1 MNTRVTKV
9 PAIPAPTNSNDLEFK
24 KAVKSV
30 IDVREGSA
38 GDPLDAN
45 VTLRNL
51 SDAGFLSRT
60 SVPSVVAIG
69 PGSLPPGYVPPD
81 LTPPPAPTGLAQ
93 SASITS
99 IFLSWDVT
107 PIGYASNHGYTE
119 VWRSATNV
127 LGSAVMIGTS
137 NSIFYVDPLGSTGT
151 AFYYW
156 IRYRSA
162 ADVTGPYNGASGLL
176 AQTGLIGNVDLGPL
190 IVQAGNL
197 AAGAV
202 DATKFVST
210 IEPVSIALG
219 ALPTTL
225 STRAIFLASDG
236 KLYRW
241 SGTAYVSTVPTAD
254 LLGLVADAQ
263 IAALAASK
271 ITGTLTNSQISDLA
285 ATKITGALTDAQIA
299 DLAAAKLTGSI
310 VGTQIANDA
319 ITTPKIFAGSI
330 TTAKIAANAVTA
342 GEIAADAITSA
353 KIFAG
358 AITTAKIAADAVT
371 ANEIAA
377 NAVTAAKINSGAVT
391 AAKIAA
397 NTITAGQIA
406 ANTITAGQIAAA
418 TITTAEIAADAITAG
433 QIAAGS
439 VTAAKIAANAIAVG
453 SAAIQNGAIV
463 NAMIA
468 NATIDSAKIATLSAA
483 LLTVGDGSIG
493 GNLKSASFAAGSGFT
508 PGTGWLLTP
517 GGSLHASSATIYGT
531 IYATAG
537 VFAGSL
543 SAATGSFAGSLSAAT
558 GSFAGSLSAATG
570 SFGGTLTVGTTPA
583 VSGTTMTGTGGV
595 INSGGTFA
603 LGNATTNIS
612 FNGTTLTLNGQVVK
626 PSNLD
631 LAGSF
636 SASVSG
642 TLTGTA
648 APGTPRVLGT
658 KTVSVTGG
666 VGTKTYAWSIREQ
679 YNAFTGVGFFLANT
693 ESATVSVQA
702 NCVTNDE
709 FYGTV
714 QCVVTDANGLTA
726 TASFLV
732 VGFLII

>member
-1 MNTRVTKV
+1 VNTRVTKV
-9 PAIPAPTNSNDLEFK
+9 PAIPAPTNANDLDFK
-24 KAVKSV
+24 RAVKAV
-30 IDVREGSA
+30 IDVREGAA

-51 SDAGFLSRT
+51 TDVRFLSGT
-60 SVPSVVAIG
+60 AVASVIG
-69 PGSLPPGYVPPD
+69 GATGLPPGYVPPI

-162 ADVTGPYNGASGLL
+162 ADVTGPYNGVSGLL

-190 IVQAGNL
+190 IVEAGNL

-202 DATKFVST
+202 TATKFAST
-210 IEPVSIALG
+210 IEPVSIVLG
-219 ALPTTL
+219 ALPTAL
-225 STRAIFLASDG
+225 STRTIFLASDS

-241 SGTAYVSTVPTAD
+241 NGTAYVATLLTSD
-254 LLGLVADAQ
+254 LSGTIADAQ
-263 IAALAASK
+263 IAAIAAAK
-271 ITGTLTNSQISDLA
+271 ITGTLTDS
-285 ATKITGALTDAQIA
+285 QIA
-299 DLAAAKLTGSI
+299 DLAAAKLTGTI
-310 VGTQIANDA
+310 TETQIANDA
-319 ITTPKIFAGSI
+319 ITTPKIFA
-330 TTAKIAANAVTA
+330 A
-342 GEIAADAITSA
+342 
-353 KIFAG
+353 

-377 NAVTAAKINSGAVT
+377 NAVTAAKINAGAVT

-439 VTAAKIAANAIAVG
+439 VTAAKIAVNAIAVG

-493 GNLKSASFAAGSGFT
+493 GNLKSASFTAGSGST
-508 PGTGWLLTP
+508 PGVGWLLTP
-517 GGSLHASSATIYGT
+517 AGSLHASGATIYGT

-543 SAATGSFAGSLSAAT
+543 SAATGSFS
-558 GSFAGSLSAATG
+558 
-570 SFGGTLTVGTTPA
+570 GTLTVGTAPA
-583 VSGTTMTGTGGV
+583 VSGATMTGTGGI

-612 FNGTTLTLNGQVVK
+612 FNGTTLTLNGQVVAAA
-626 PSNLD
+626 NI
-631 LAGSF
+631 
-636 SASVSG
+636 SG
-642 TLTGTA
+642 QL
-648 APGTPRVLGT
+648 P
-658 KTVSVTGG
+658 
-666 VGTKTYAWSIREQ
+666 
-679 YNAFTGVGFFLANT
+679 
-693 ESATVSVQA
+693 ATVIDRGGLAVSIASGDITQTVA
-702 NCVTNDE
+702 SGVTFNP
-709 FYGTV
+709 GSI
-714 QCVVTDANGLTA
+714 GSRTA
-726 TASFLV
+726 TASGGTSPYSYAWTFVDDSYANDASVWIEGSSSGATVAMRAQCNSGGDAAGNVRVTVTDAAGSTATSSFRASILS
-732 VGFLII
+732 LT

>member
-51 SDAGFLSRT
+51 TDVGFLSGT
-60 SVPSVVAIG
+60 AVASVMGGAIG
-69 PGSLPPGYVPPD
+69 LPPGYVPPI

-99 IFLSWDVT
+99 IFLSWDAT

-162 ADVTGPYNGASGLL
+162 ADVTGPYNGVSGLL

-210 IEPVSIALG
+210 IEPVSIVLG

-241 SGTAYVSTVPTAD
+241 NGTAYASTVPTAD
-254 LLGLVADAQ
+254 LLGLVA
-263 IAALAASK
+263 
-271 ITGTLTNSQISDLA
+271 
-285 ATKITGALTDAQIA
+285 DAQIA

-319 ITTPKIFAGSI
+319 ITTPKIFAGAI

-342 GEIAADAITSA
+342 
-353 KIFAG
+353 
-358 AITTAKIAADAVT
+358 
-371 ANEIAA
+371 NE
-377 NAVTAAKINSGAVT
+377 
-391 AAKIAA
+391 
-397 NTITAGQIA
+397 IA

-418 TITTAEIAADAITAG
+418 TITTTEIAADAITAG

-439 VTAAKIAANAIAVG
+439 VTATKIAANAIAVG

-493 GNLKSASFAAGSGFT
+493 GNLKSTSFAAGSGST

-612 FNGTTLTLNGQVVK
+612 FNGTTLTLNGQVISAANISGQLPATVIDRGGLAV
-626 PSNLD
+626 SIASGD
-631 LAGSF
+631 LVQTVASGVTFNPGSIGSRTA
-636 SASVSG
+636 SASG
-642 TLTGTA
+642 GTA
-648 APGTPRVLGT
+648 PYAYSWVFLNDSYANFASLWING
-658 KTVSVTGG
+658 SSTGATLNIHG
-666 VGTKTYAWSIREQ
+666 QCNSGGDA
-679 YNAFTGVGFFLANT
+679 
-693 ESATVSVQA
+693 SATVR
-702 NCVTNDE
+702 VT
-709 FYGTV
+709 
-714 QCVVTDANGLTA
+714 VTDSAGSTA
-726 TASFLV
+726 TASFQAQIQSLT
-732 VGFLII
+732 